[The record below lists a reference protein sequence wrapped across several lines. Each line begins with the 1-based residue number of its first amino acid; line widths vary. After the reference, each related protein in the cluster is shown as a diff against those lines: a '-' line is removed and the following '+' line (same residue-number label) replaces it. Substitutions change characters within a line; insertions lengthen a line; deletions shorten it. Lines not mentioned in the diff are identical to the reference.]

1 MEDEMFTNA
10 SNRTIT
16 FAVLEETYQEF
27 LALCCEQGWS
37 EAKGLPLVFATGIA
51 YWKNEREFSRW
62 NGDDRATEFLR
73 LARYANE
80 RNALYSV
87 MKFYAYTYLQDVQ
100 KLETQVTGLRGLLAS
115 TQAAL
120 ERERAE
126 NVRLSAELAQARMG

>member
-1 MEDEMFTNA
+1 MEDEMFAGA

-16 FAVLEETYQEF
+16 FALLEETYQEF
-27 LALCCEQGWS
+27 LALCRENGWS
-37 EAKGLPLVFATGIA
+37 EAEGLPLVFATGIA
-51 YWKNEREFSRW
+51 YLKNEREFSRW
-62 NGDDRATEFLR
+62 NGDDRAADFIR

-80 RNALYSV
+80 RNAMYSV
-87 MKFYAYTYLQDVQ
+87 MKFYAYNYLQDVQ

-126 NVRLSAELAQARMG
+126 NARLRAELAQRE